1 MIAITIISCLLP
13 HWAMARRVSP
23 RDALTDSV
31 MQLVFGYAQ
40 TVDTTGRGGKTT
52 YAYTKFQMRTN
63 KRNATLALVPTMYAV
78 SHGVGRRFIS
88 EYYSQVRVDK
98 DGKPTINRLLNLST
112 IPHRSN
118 TMAQALRYLTPN
130 VYGETLFQENILS
143 PFHRSNRRYY
153 KYSVTALPFGMA
165 QVYAYPRIR
174 NTQTVTTRA
183 IVSSRTGQISLVDFE
198 GEYDMT
204 RFYISMVMGK
214 DGFKTLGPVKCDMRA
229 NFKFMGN
236 KISGMYTSIYDLPD
250 VMGDSL
256 KLLPDTTV
264 MRRVRPVRLNP
275 DEERIY
281 AQYRAH
287 NEKQRLTCDSIKQGK
302 DTDSIKQGKD
312 KSAKKTNAVKDVL
325 WDVVGDNLL
334 NRISYGFGKQRQGYF
349 RLSPIFNPLY
359 MGYSDRK
366 GVVYKFDLRSS
377 YAFDENFQ
385 VAIRFRGGY
394 SMKQHRFYFMVP
406 LTFTYNAK
414 HEGYLQAEMGNG
426 NRINTNR
433 IARRMLGVVVPKD
446 SIGGFSP
453 GEIPVIDKDHY
464 ELTEFKDNWLRILN
478 HWRFNPYW
486 ALELGI
492 VSHNRIAVKPEFY
505 KAFGYPSKYTSVAPA
520 VGLEWRPKAEQGPVL
535 KVDYEKGIKNFCGS
549 NINYERME
557 FDMQAIHYL
566 SRRQS
571 LSLRFGTGFYT
582 RKGDHWDFVDYTNF
596 KDNNIPGGWND
607 NWSGEFEILSSQW
620 YNASDYYVRAN
631 LTYES
636 PMLLTAWLPLVGRF
650 IEKERLYVSG
660 LDVQQLHPY
669 TEWGYGITTR
679 LMTLGAFAAFRKTT
693 FEGVGFRFGFELFR
707 NW

>member
-1 MIAITIISCLLP
+1 MNRNLLVIAITIFSCLLP
-13 HWAMARRVSP
+13 HSAMARRVSP

-31 MQLVFGYAQ
+31 MRLIFGYAQ
-40 TVDTTGRGGKTT
+40 TVDTTGRGNKTT

-88 EYYSQVRVDK
+88 EYYSQVKVDK
-98 DGKPTINRLLNLST
+98 DGKPIVNRLLNLST

-118 TMAQALRYLTPN
+118 TMTQALRYLTPN

-143 PFHRSNRRYY
+143 PFHRSNCRYY
-153 KYSVTALPFGMA
+153 NYSVTALPFGMA

-174 NTQTVTTRA
+174 NTQTVATRA
-183 IVSSRTGQISLVDFE
+183 IVNIKTGQISLADFE

-204 RFYISMVMGK
+204 RFYISVVMGK
-214 DGFKTLGPVKCDMRA
+214 NGFKTLGPVKCDMRA

-236 KISGMYTSIYDLPD
+236 KISGMYTSYYDLPKE
-250 VMGDSL
+250 MSDSL
-256 KLLPDTTV
+256 KLLPDTTI
-264 MRRVRPVRLNP
+264 MARIRPIKLNP
-275 DEERIY
+275 DEEALY
-281 AQYRAH
+281 ANYRTH
-287 NEKQRLTCDSIKQGK
+287 IEKERKKGDSTKN
-302 DTDSIKQGKD
+302 
-312 KSAKKTNAVKDVL
+312 TNAIKDVL

-377 YAFDENFQ
+377 YAFDKNFQ
-385 VAIRFRGGY
+385 IALRFRGGY
-394 SMKQHRFYFMVP
+394 SMKQHRFYFKVP
-406 LTFTYNAK
+406 FTFTYNAK
-414 HEGYLQAEMGNG
+414 HEGYLMAEIGNG

-433 IARRMLGVVVPKD
+433 IARRMLGVTAPKD

-453 GEIPVIDKDHY
+453 GEIPVVDKNNY

-492 VSHNRIAVKPEFY
+492 VSHNRIAVMPEFY
-505 KAFGYPSKYTSVAPA
+505 KAFRYPSKYTSVAPA
-520 VGLEWRPKAEQGPVL
+520 IGLEWRPKAERGPVL

-571 LSLRFGTGFYT
+571 LSLRIGTGFYT

-596 KDNNIPGGWND
+596 KDDNIPGGWND
-607 NWSGEFEILSSQW
+607 NWSGEFELLPSQW
-620 YNASDYYVRAN
+620 YNASDYYVRTN

-636 PMLLTAWLPLVGRF
+636 PMLIMAWLPLIGRF
-650 IEKERLYVSG
+650 IENERVYVSG
-660 LDVQQLHPY
+660 LSVKKLNPY

-679 LMTLGAFAAFRKTT
+679 LMTLGAFAAFRHAT
-693 FEGVGFRFGFELFR
+693 FDGVGFRFGFELFR

>member
-1 MIAITIISCLLP
+1 MKRNLLAIAIAIIACLLP
-13 HWAMARRVSP
+13 HPAMARRVSP

-31 MQLVFGYAQ
+31 MQLIFGYAQ

-63 KRNATLALVPTMYAV
+63 KRNATLTLVPTMYAV

-88 EYYSQVRVDK
+88 EYYSQVKIDK
-98 DGKPTINRLLNLST
+98 DGKPTVHRLLNLST

-118 TMAQALRYLTPN
+118 TMTQALRYLTPN

-174 NTQTVTTRA
+174 NTQTVATRA
-183 IVSSRTGQISLVDFE
+183 IVNIKTGQISLADFE

-204 RFYISMVMGK
+204 RFYISVVMGK
-214 DGFKTLGPVKCDMRA
+214 QGFKTLGPIKCDMRA

-236 KISGMYTSIYDLPD
+236 KISGMYTSYYDLPE
-250 VMGDSL
+250 MMSDSL
-256 KLLPDTTV
+256 KQQPDTTI
-264 MRRVRPVRLNP
+264 MARVRPIKLNP
-275 DEERIY
+275 DEETLY
-281 AQYRAH
+281 ANYWTHLAKARA
-287 NEKQRLTCDSIKQGK
+287 KGDSTQ
-302 DTDSIKQGKD
+302 
-312 KSAKKTNAVKDVL
+312 KTNVVKDVL

-334 NRISYGFGKQRQGYF
+334 NRISYGFGKQQQGSF

-385 VAIRFRGGY
+385 VALRFRGGY
-394 SMKQHRFYFMVP
+394 SLKQHRFYFKVP
-406 LTFTYNAK
+406 FTFTYNAK
-414 HEGYLQAEMGNG
+414 HEGYLLAEIGNG

-433 IARRMLGVVVPKD
+433 IARRMLGVVDQKD

-453 GEIPVIDKDHY
+453 GEIPGIDQNHY

-478 HWRFNPYW
+478 HWRFNPHW

-492 VSHNRIAVKPEFY
+492 VSHNRIAVKPDFY

-520 VGLEWRPKAEQGPVL
+520 IGLEWRPKAEHGPVF

-557 FDMQAIHYL
+557 LDMQAIHYL

-571 LSLRFGTGFYT
+571 LSLRIGTGFYT

-596 KDNNIPGGWND
+596 KDDNIPGGWND
-607 NWSGEFEILSSQW
+607 NWSGEFELLSSQW
-620 YNASDYYVRAN
+620 YNASDYYVRTN

-636 PMLLTAWLPLVGRF
+636 PMLVMAWFPLIGRF
-650 IEKERLYVSG
+650 IETERIYVSG
-660 LDVQQLHPY
+660 LSVKHLNPY

-679 LMTLGAFAAFRKTT
+679 LMTLGAFAAFRHAT
-693 FEGVGFRFGFELFR
+693 FDGVGFRFGFELFR

>member
-1 MIAITIISCLLP
+1 MNRNLLVIAITIISCLLP

-23 RDALTDSV
+23 RDMLTDSV
-31 MQLVFGYAQ
+31 MQLIFGYAQ

-88 EYYSQVRVDK
+88 EYYSQVKLDK
-98 DGKPTINRLLNLST
+98 DGKPIINRLLSLST

-118 TMAQALRYLTPN
+118 TMTQALRYLTPN

-153 KYSVTALPFGMA
+153 NYSVTALPFGMA

-174 NTQTVTTRA
+174 NTQTVATRA
-183 IVSSRTGQISLVDFE
+183 IVNIKTGQISLADFE

-204 RFYISMVMGK
+204 RFYISVVMGK
-214 DGFKTLGPVKCDMRA
+214 KGFRTLRPSKCDMRA

-236 KISGMYTSIYDLPD
+236 KISGMYTSYYDLPE
-250 VMGDSL
+250 VMSDSL
-256 KLLPDTTV
+256 KQLPDTAI
-264 MRRVRPVRLNP
+264 MARLRPLKLNP
-275 DEERIY
+275 DEESLY
-281 AQYRAH
+281 ANYWAH
-287 NEKQRLTCDSIKQGK
+287 IEKEREKGDSTKN
-302 DTDSIKQGKD
+302 
-312 KSAKKTNAVKDVL
+312 TNAVKDVL

-334 NRISYGFGKQRQGYF
+334 NRITYGFGKQQQGYF

-385 VAIRFRGGY
+385 IAIRFRGGY
-394 SMKQHRFYFMVP
+394 SMKQHRFYFKVP

-414 HEGYLQAEMGNG
+414 HEGYLQAEIGNG

-433 IARRMLGVVVPKD
+433 IARRMLGVVAPKD

-453 GEIPVIDKDHY
+453 GEIPVIDKDNY
-464 ELTEFKDNWLRILN
+464 ELTEFKDNWLRIIN

-520 VGLEWRPKAEQGPVL
+520 IALEWRPKAEGGPVF

-571 LSLRFGTGFYT
+571 LSLRIGTGFYT

-596 KDNNIPGGWND
+596 KDDNIPGGWND
-607 NWSGEFEILSSQW
+607 SWSGEFELLSSQW
-620 YNASDYYVRAN
+620 YNASDYYVRTN

-636 PMLLTAWLPLVGRF
+636 PMLIMAWLPLVGRF
-650 IEKERLYVSG
+650 IENERVYVSG
-660 LDVQQLHPY
+660 LSVKKLSPY

-679 LMTLGAFAAFRKTT
+679 LMTLGAFAAFRHTT
-693 FEGVGFRFGFELFR
+693 FDGVGFRFGFELFR